1 MQNVHTLTGI
11 IRRVELSSP
20 FVILAV
26 SLIPATEQHRQLYK
40 NASQIY
46 RLFRISRATLFTLFS
61 ITKCP
66 QHGVTN
72 SISLCYQFYKSI
84 NFWIIGLATNLSNC
98 SKSWTATWHWY
109 FSFSVSKDPPFDK
122 YHDHPSRYSH
132 TQDNGQNSSNDDPH
146 RHLGRGIHLLLPC

>member
-11 IRRVELSSP
+11 IRRVVLPST

-26 SLIPATEQHRQLYK
+26 SLIPATEQHGQLYK

-46 RLFRISRATLFTLFS
+46 WLLQISGATLFTLFS

-66 QHGVTN
+66 QYGVTN
-72 SISLCYQFYKSI
+72 SISLIYQFYKSI
-84 NFWIIGLATNLSNC
+84 NFWIIGLENQVNLELPLDIDN
-98 SKSWTATWHWY
+98 
-109 FSFSVSKDPPFDK
+109 FSVLVSKDTPFDK
-122 YHDHPSRYSH
+122 YHDHPGCYSH

-146 RHLGRGIHLLLPC
+146 RHLGRGIHLFLPC